1 MEKTK
6 LESERQILGHLL
18 MCERVRVQAAVMGNW
33 GAEETV

>member
-18 MCERVRVQAAVMGNW
+18 MCERVRVQASGMGKG